1 MTTMR
6 PLQSEISGYISTL
19 LRTHFGKGPTSTFVT
34 ITRPFV
40 TIHLRGFLAPTEK
53 VLMDQNETRRILET
67 RDLLMKELKQEIKLN
82 FWKIAELDV
91 QEVYADWHLETKT
104 GLIIV
109 VLDES
114 HEPERMEW
122 PSDVDERGMY
132 EEVAAA
138 SARGQKE
145 PEHTEVFWLN
155 ERTVLVRRFGIL
167 IQLEKELIKNGFEE
181 ELKIAKRPLEY
192 KLVYHSKFEEILKRQ
207 IHEVF
212 VDWNFK
218 EDIGYMILTL
228 PPKEAE
234 ENKAGNLRK

>member
-1 MTTMR
+1 MTIMK
-6 PLQSEISGYISTL
+6 PLQGEISGYISTL

-34 ITRPFV
+34 IAGPFI

-82 FWKIAELDV
+82 FWKIAELNV
-91 QEVYADWHLETKT
+91 EEVYADWHLETKT

-114 HEPERMEW
+114 HETEKPDW
-122 PSDVDERGMY
+122 PSEVSEKALY
-132 EEVAAA
+132 EEVAIA
-138 SARGQKE
+138 SAKGQKE
-145 PEHTEVFWLN
+145 PEHTEIFWLN

-192 KLVYHSKFEEILKRQ
+192 KLVLHSRFEEILKRQ

-212 VDWNFK
+212 VDWNFE
-218 EDIGYMILTL
+218 EDIGYMVLAL
-228 PPKEAE
+228 PPKEADE
-234 ENKAGNLRK
+234 KKTGSSRK